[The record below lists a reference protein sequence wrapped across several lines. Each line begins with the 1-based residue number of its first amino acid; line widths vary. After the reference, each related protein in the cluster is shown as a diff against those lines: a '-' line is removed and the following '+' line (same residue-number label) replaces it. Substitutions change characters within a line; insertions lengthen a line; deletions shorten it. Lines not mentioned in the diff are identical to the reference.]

1 MGYARHASA
10 SEGGCVAMAIAN
22 IRIKTSL
29 DGLPRIQSQLR
40 GLASKVRRKSI
51 GKATIAAAKVI
62 LAEVK
67 RTVPTVTRML
77 LRSLTLATN
86 QRVNFTVCRVGQKKQ
101 IRRKF
106 KQTNK
111 NLTASNINRSGYAA
125 PIHLVENSTKPHII
139 KPKNAKRLRF
149 FGVSGV
155 TKGGKVKRSVS
166 FRTKVNHPGTSADGF
181 LRRAG
186 LRSGVRS
193 RAAFVS
199 VLQSE
204 VRINGGA

>member
-1 MGYARHASA
+1 MVAS
-10 SEGGCVAMAIAN
+10 
-22 IRIKTSL
+22 IRLKTSL

-40 GLASKVRRKSI
+40 GLSSKVRKKSI

-77 LRSLTLATN
+77 LRSLTLATK
-86 QRVNFTVCRVGQKKQ
+86 QRVNFTVCRVGQKKS

-106 KQTNK
+106 KQVMK
-111 NLTASNINRSGYAA
+111 NITASNINRSGYAA
-125 PIHLVENSTKPHII
+125 PIHLVENSTRPHVI
-139 KPKNAKRLRF
+139 KPKNTKRLRW
-149 FGVSGV
+149 FGVSGT
-155 TKGGKVKRSVS
+155 TKGGKVKRSVTFAKS
-166 FRTKVNHPGTSADGF
+166 VNHPGTSASGF

-186 LRSGVRS
+186 IRSGVRS

-204 VRINGGA
+204 IKINSVSGGA